1 MKTGTCDIIRR
12 HMHIIIDIMNIFM
25 PTLLSNLPTL
35 LIGWLTITIFFS
47 PVKGYFQIY

>member
-25 PTLLSNLPTL
+25 PTLLSNLPIL
-35 LIGWLTITIFFS
+35 SIG
-47 PVKGYFQIY
+47 